1 MAATPVPAALRPRL
15 CDPMPVAFALFA
27 FALAIYGVRYVSVDA
42 STVSASSTSAAL
54 VYAILVTGIAELVA
68 GVLGLIRGQAFL
80 GYVTSVFGI
89 WLLGLYCLFTAG
101 AARKDFAPDAV
112 GWYVLVL
119 LVPVLILAV
128 PDVRERNYPA
138 VIAYVAITGLL
149 ITLGSGFL
157 QLNHA
162 LDTAVARKSLPE
174 LGSTVDLLKK
184 TSAYFAFTAAA
195 AIWYIMARDVYRIT
209 GVSRTPTPTT
219 PDDRPPR

>member
-1 MAATPVPAALRPRL
+1 
-15 CDPMPVAFALFA
+15 MPVAFALFA
-27 FALAIYGVRYVSVDA
+27 FALAIYGIRYVNVDA
-42 STVSASSTSAAL
+42 STVSASGTSAAL
-54 VYAILVTGIAELVA
+54 VYAILVSGIAELVA

-101 AARKDFAPDAV
+101 AARKDFTPDAV

-119 LVPVLILAV
+119 LVPVIILAV

-149 ITLGSGFL
+149 VTLGSGFL

-162 LDTAVARKSLPE
+162 LDAAVAHKALPQ
-174 LGSTVDLLKK
+174 LGSTVNLLK

-195 AIWYIMARDVYRIT
+195 AVWYIMARDVYRIT
-209 GVSRTPTPTT
+209 GVSRTPHPYNA
-219 PDDRPPR
+219 R